1 VLDKYYSNMPYCFPA
16 HMRSTTLGSR
26 HIEFPVHQRE
36 SYDGERPALVG
47 FDALLR
53 EASGLPSVSAALRE
67 VDVPPL
73 VTTVLSR
80 RWMESSP
87 LAMLPG

>member
-1 VLDKYYSNMPYCFPA
+1 
-16 HMRSTTLGSR
+16 MRSTTLGSR

-36 SYDGERPALVG
+36 SYDGQRPALVG

-73 VTTVLSR
+73 SR

-87 LAMLPG
+87 LATLPG